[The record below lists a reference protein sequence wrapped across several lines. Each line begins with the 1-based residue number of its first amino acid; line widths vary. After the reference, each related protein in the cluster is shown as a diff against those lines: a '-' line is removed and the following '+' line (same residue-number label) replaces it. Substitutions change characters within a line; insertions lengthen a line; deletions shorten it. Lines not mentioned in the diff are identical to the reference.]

1 MPPPAP
7 HPPGRIPGQIIG
19 GNLCTLN
26 LLQGTPWMPS
36 VRDVVLFLEDD
47 ELSNPV
53 EFRRDLNSLMQLPD
67 AHTVRGLVLGR
78 FQNASGMAREDL
90 EAIVATIPSLAGKPI
105 VANVD
110 FGHTTPLI
118 TFPIGGRV
126 ELHVAN
132 ATRITFPSTSVNTGT
147 SRQIRACDLC
157 TLCVVRPDFTHEAI
171 GTEHG
176 SQVALLLQLATVGP
190 HS

>member
-1 MPPPAP
+1 
-7 HPPGRIPGQIIG
+7 
-19 GNLCTLN
+19 
-26 LLQGTPWMPS
+26 MPS

-47 ELSNPV
+47 ELSDPV

-147 SRQIRACDLC
+147 SRQMRKPVPRLA
-157 TLCVVRPDFTHEAI
+157 VVRVCWLPSPLQGGFDVTRE
-171 GTEHG
+171 
-176 SQVALLLQLATVGP
+176 SRVLSCCDPALDWF
-190 HS
+190 

>member
-1 MPPPAP
+1 
-7 HPPGRIPGQIIG
+7 
-19 GNLCTLN
+19 
-26 LLQGTPWMPS
+26 MPS

-132 ATRITFPSTSVNTGT
+132 ATRITFP
-147 SRQIRACDLC
+147 Q
-157 TLCVVRPDFTHEAI
+157 H
-171 GTEHG
+171 
-176 SQVALLLQLATVGP
+176 
-190 HS
+190 

>member
-1 MPPPAP
+1 
-7 HPPGRIPGQIIG
+7 
-19 GNLCTLN
+19 
-26 LLQGTPWMPS
+26 MPS

-47 ELSNPV
+47 ELSDPV
-53 EFRRDLNSLMQLPD
+53 KFRRDLNSLMQLPD

-147 SRQIRACDLC
+147 SRHDRTWTASQSQAGQGEPDCLC
-157 TLCVVRPDFTHEAI
+157 HVAGPRRGDKVGEDSDTAGGNPLRSSCYIHHRLPRHLDGLTDFI
-171 GTEHG
+171 
-176 SQVALLLQLATVGP
+176 VASVK
-190 HS
+190 

>member
-47 ELSNPV
+47 ELSDPV

-90 EAIVATIPSLAGKPI
+90 KPSSPPSPRWPAS
-105 VANVD
+105 
-110 FGHTTPLI
+110 PLWP
-118 TFPIGGRV
+118 T
-126 ELHVAN
+126 
-132 ATRITFPSTSVNTGT
+132 STS
-147 SRQIRACDLC
+147 
-157 TLCVVRPDFTHEAI
+157 AI
-171 GTEHG
+171 
-176 SQVALLLQLATVGP
+176 P
-190 HS
+190 PP